1 MTTLPEEAVKA
12 ADRAIADIIGK
23 HSNVSTEALARAAI
37 DAGAPFLAP
46 HKMNCADL
54 EEAIRLAEIGE
65 YLYNRSYSY
74 GDGYSEPREYGIE
87 WQWQQTKPNEFGQ
100 GALLGEAVRWHKE
113 QAEDGVITEASK
125 LRRALRILSALE
137 PSAARELA
145 LEEAA
150 KIAFDISENGEYHGE
165 ASVDSASSIY
175 QQGAFEVYEAIRTLS
190 SPDHI
195 ADAGK
200 VEGDGWKPIESA
212 PKDGTVILV
221 YREDAGV
228 FTAHYVEEDAHL
240 SSIMNPPEGD
250 FYWFSTAGDDLTNDM
265 PTHWRPL
272 PSAPSEG
279 AE

>member
-1 MTTLPEEAVKA
+1 MTPTLPEEAVKA

-113 QAEDGVITEASK
+113 QADDGVITEASK
-125 LRRALRILSALE
+125 LRRALSILSALE
-137 PSAARELA
+137 PSAARDLA
-145 LEEAA
+145 LEEAR
-150 KIAFDISENGEYHGE
+150 
-165 ASVDSASSIY
+165 SSIERIIHHHFKGPNLIDADWDRPTILGLDNGWRR
-175 QQGAFEVYEAIRTLS
+175 QVELAASDIVSKLSRALS
-190 SPDHI
+190 SPDH

-200 VEGDGWKPIESA
+200 VEGDGWLQKAGELYDRCKLFPETSA
-212 PKDGTVILV
+212 EG
-221 YREDAGV
+221 
-228 FTAHYVEEDAHL
+228 FTALLQLRNHVAE
-240 SSIMNPPEGD
+240 I
-250 FYWFSTAGDDLTNDM
+250 
-265 PTHWRPL
+265 L
-272 PSAPSEG
+272 PSAPATES

>member
-1 MTTLPEEAVKA
+1 MDKIPEEAVKA

-37 DAGAPFLAP
+37 NAGAPFLAP

-100 GALLGEAVRWHKE
+100 GALLGEAVSWHKE
-113 QAEDGVITEASK
+113 QADDGVITEASK
-125 LRRALRILSALE
+125 LRRALSILSALE
-137 PSAARELA
+137 PCAARELA
-145 LEEAA
+145 LEEALRNLIHA
-150 KIAFDISENGEYHGE
+150 VCGETGFANAVRQESGHAYPWPALDIAE
-165 ASVDSASSIY
+165 A
-175 QQGAFEVYEAIRTLS
+175 EAHRSLS
-190 SPDHI
+190 SPDH

-200 VEGDGWKPIESA
+200 VEGDGWLPIESA
-212 PKDGTVILV
+212 PKDGTAVLVHFIPNEVPSLKPLICAAYWQKSDGLMKPGFWRVIHSV
-221 YREDAGV
+221 GPS
-228 FTAHYVEEDAHL
+228 FTA
-240 SSIMNPPEGD
+240 
-250 FYWFSTAGDDLTNDM
+250 
-265 PTHWRPL
+265 THWRHL

-279 AE
+279 EE